1 MHDNW
6 ESLLG
11 RRASMRNNR
20 AVFFGRGISNLP
32 VVHSA

>member
-1 MHDNW
+1 MHDNR
-6 ESLLG
+6 E
-11 RRASMRNNR
+11 SMRNNR